1 MDMDIFDFVAA
12 VGLSIVI
19 LVFAWLLFVT
29 MAVRAIERRNDEI
42 GANHHTDSVIPLQ
55 VETLGDQ
62 FLCYHAKT
70 MAFVCQGTT
79 LEEIRQR
86 FKERFPNNNA
96 AIVDGDD
103 DAIAVLKCQLKATAK
118 T

>member
-1 MDMDIFDFVAA
+1 MDLIDVT
-12 VGLSIVI
+12 LVI
-19 LVFAWLLFVT
+19 ALTILALVVLWTLFVT
-29 MAVRAIERRNDEI
+29 VAVKVIVKKAEVKQTQEVSDL
-42 GANHHTDSVIPLQ
+42 SIPLQ
-55 VETLGDQ
+55 VEKAGDQ

-86 FKERFPNNNA
+86 FKQRFPHRNA
-96 AIVDGDD
+96 IVVDGDD
-103 DAIAVLKCQLKATAK
+103 DAITVLKKQLDTSIQ

>member
-1 MDMDIFDFVAA
+1 MNLVDTMLAVALA
-12 VGLSIVI
+12 I
-19 LVFAWLLFVT
+19 LALVVLWTVFVT
-29 MAVRAIERRNDEI
+29 VAVQVIEKKSAVTKSKTTNDLL
-42 GANHHTDSVIPLQ
+42 IPLQ
-55 VETLGDQ
+55 VQTAGDQ

-103 DAIAVLKCQLKATAK
+103 DAIAVLKRQLKATAK